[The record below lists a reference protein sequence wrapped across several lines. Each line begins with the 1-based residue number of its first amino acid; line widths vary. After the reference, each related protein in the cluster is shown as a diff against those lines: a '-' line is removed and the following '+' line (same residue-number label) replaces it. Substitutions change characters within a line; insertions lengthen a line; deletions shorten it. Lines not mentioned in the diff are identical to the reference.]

1 MSAGFRGPIGRHVGG
16 LSAPPAVA
24 WRSPFLRHLGGLCVS
39 VAAPAGQRS
48 FFLRHVGGLCVV
60 PGVAPPVPP
69 PPEQNSGGY
78 FPDYGDRIR
87 RRRLEE
93 EAERENLE
101 VFEST
106 REQKQH
112 AQAVAVARHELAEA
126 EQRYEALKVQQEG
139 VNASA
144 TGYQDILAQV
154 LAAELL
160 VLRLRAIVEQDD
172 EALLLILLAA
182 M

>member
-60 PGVAPPVPP
+60 PGVAPPSPP
-69 PPEQNSGGY
+69 PDQNSGGY
-78 FPDYGDRIR
+78 FDYGGDR
-87 RRRLEE
+87 RRRRLLEE

-101 VFEST
+101 VFEAE
-106 REQKQH
+106 REQEQH
-112 AQAVAVARHELAEA
+112 AQAVAVARHGLAEA
-126 EQRYEALKVQQEG
+126 EQRYDVLKVQQEE

-144 TGYQDILAQV
+144 AGYQDILSQV

>member
-1 MSAGFRGPIGRHVGG
+1 MSAGFRGPIARHVGG
-16 LSAPPAVA
+16 LSAVPYTASGG
-24 WRSPFLRHLGGLCVS
+24 WRSPFLRHLGGLCM
-39 VAAPAGQRS
+39 
-48 FFLRHVGGLCVV
+48 V
-60 PGVAPPVPP
+60 PGVTPPEPPSP

-78 FPDYGDRIR
+78 FPDYGGDRIR

-101 VFEST
+101 VFEAE
-106 REQKQH
+106 REQERH
-112 AQAVAVARHELAEA
+112 AQAIAVARHELAEA
-126 EQRYEALKVQQEG
+126 EQRYDVLKVQQEG

-144 TGYQDILAQV
+144 AGYQDILAQV

-172 EALLLILLAA
+172 EAVLLILLAA